1 MRSIKFL
8 TLITALFMAASA
20 AMGAVT
26 IRTTGVRV
34 GDIFSI
40 EETFPAG
47 TKSATI
53 SFNGVTLP
61 LMPDGSGKWSALLGV
76 DLEAAEGPAP
86 LTITH
91 TLSGGEKYAEE
102 VPLNILPRVFREQH
116 ITVDDS
122 KVFLSDEDRERAN
135 RENREIRAVLAKTTD
150 KRLWDSSFIVPIKG
164 RYSSPFGL
172 QRYYNG
178 EKGSYHSGLDIA
190 AAKGAEISSASEGRV
205 ALVGDYFYT
214 GNTVFID
221 HGLGLYTAYFHM
233 ESVAVKEGDM
243 VGLGELLG
251 KVGSTGRSTGPH
263 LHWGVYV
270 GGVKVDPLSLVSVTK
285 NLD

>member
-1 MRSIKFL
+1 MRYFKGLLLFVA
-8 TLITALFMAASA
+8 LIFAAA
-20 AMGAVT
+20 AAFGAVT

-34 GDIFSI
+34 GDIFSV
-40 EETFPAG
+40 EESFPAG
-47 TKSATI
+47 TKSASI
-53 SFNGVTLP
+53 SFKGVTLP
-61 LMPDGSGKWSALLGV
+61 LMPDGSGRWSALAGV
-76 DLEAAEGPAP
+76 DLESVEGPAP

-91 TLSGGEKYAEE
+91 TLSGGETYSEE

-122 KVFLSDEDRERAN
+122 KVFLSEEDRARAN
-135 RENREIRAVLAKTTD
+135 KENREIRAALAKTTEE
-150 KRLWDSSFIVPIKG
+150 RLWKSPFALPIEG
-164 RYSSPFGL
+164 RHSSPFGL

-190 AAKGAEISSASEGRV
+190 AAKDSEIYASSEGRV

-214 GNTVFID
+214 GNTVFLD

-233 ESVAVKEGDM
+233 ETVAVKAGD
-243 VGLGELLG
+243 LLKAG
-251 KVGSTGRSTGPH
+251 DLIGGVGSTGRSTGPH

-270 GGVKVDPLSLVSVTK
+270 GGVKVDPLSLVAVTK
-285 NLD
+285 SLD